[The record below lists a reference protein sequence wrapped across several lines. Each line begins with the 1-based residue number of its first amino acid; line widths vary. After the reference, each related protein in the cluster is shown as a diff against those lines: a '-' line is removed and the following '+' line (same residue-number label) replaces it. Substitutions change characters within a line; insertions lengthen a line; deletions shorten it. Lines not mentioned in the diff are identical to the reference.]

1 MHEIRVSIQGPQ
13 LAYGVYP
20 RGGDL
25 PAQGGKERF
34 PELLQIT
41 LPTQLPNPE
50 GGEGESLTIAFS
62 VGAGS
67 PPLLDGCCAS
77 RPPGAP

>member
-1 MHEIRVSIQGPQ
+1 MGCTP
-13 LAYGVYP
+13 GVVTY
-20 RGGDL
+20 L
-25 PAQGGKERF
+25 HKEERNAS

-41 LPTQLPNPE
+41 LLTQLPNPE

-77 RPPGAP
+77 HPPGAP